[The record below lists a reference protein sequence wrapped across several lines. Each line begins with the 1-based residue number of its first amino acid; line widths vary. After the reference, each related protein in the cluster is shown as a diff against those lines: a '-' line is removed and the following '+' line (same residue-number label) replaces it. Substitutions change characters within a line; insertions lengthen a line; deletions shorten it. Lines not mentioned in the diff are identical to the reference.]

1 MTHSKRVCGARPSD
15 PPPPFSLHLL
25 PPRRT
30 SPQLLW
36 EEGVLRALLDA
47 VDALAR
53 RTRQGSGPTLGAAAV
68 AAERAAAGGASAGG
82 GSGADAVL
90 VSDPFRESA
99 RLYGAAKR
107 IWRRGRAFDS
117 LTLTFP
123 SSPRHATP
131 FPATSVSAALRTPS
145 SPYAMFAPTQ
155 QAELADVLADVTELA
170 LQWVLRASAA
180 APHETRSLFQKFVSR
195 AALAASRGGARSN
208 GSSFG
213 GGGTAG
219 GEDHFGLLVA
229 LHGMSPPW
237 SSLGGGGGGPG
248 PLPLVRPFG
257 LVSRVQ
263 AASNALLVG
272 QRVGGVPAASAPLAA
287 QMQLLAAADVRVRL
301 GGVGAAA
308 PSAGGGAAAR
318 EREGGGGGGGAGF
331 GAASTDPVASSG
343 SAAGRGAGS
352 ASGPGAGAAA
362 SPFAGPAQ
370 LRALDGFFASSWART
385 PPRALVRGDGETRR
399 AHLSEIAHPFSSLLP
414 HSRRL

>member
-1 MTHSKRVCGARPSD
+1 
-15 PPPPFSLHLL
+15 
-25 PPRRT
+25 
-30 SPQLLW
+30 
-36 EEGVLRALLDA
+36 
-47 VDALAR
+47 
-53 RTRQGSGPTLGAAAV
+53 
-68 AAERAAAGGASAGG
+68 
-82 GSGADAVL
+82 
-90 VSDPFRESA
+90 
-99 RLYGAAKR
+99 
-107 IWRRGRAFDS
+107 
-117 LTLTFP
+117 
-123 SSPRHATP
+123 
-131 FPATSVSAALRTPS
+131 
-145 SPYAMFAPTQ
+145 MFAPTQ

-180 APHETRSLFQKFVSR
+180 APHETRALFQKFVSR

-301 GGVGAAA
+301 GGVGVAA

-352 ASGPGAGAAA
+352 ASGPPGAGAAA

-370 LRALDGFFASSWART
+370 LRALDGFFASSWARP
-385 PPRALVRGDGETRR
+385 PPRTLVRGETAKIMTPPFRI
-399 AHLSEIAHPFSSLLP
+399 SHPFSSP
-414 HSRRL
+414 FAHSCRL